1 MTQGVGVIFL
11 VYYLP
16 LTNMKL
22 LLLLALATVVR
33 GHGNMVKPLAIWDE
47 QQGTI
52 HLRLLQKKIRT
63 LCERRIL
70 LLLQFVHSAKGH
82 CEVCL
87 LNSISA
93 T

>member
-1 MTQGVGVIFL
+1 MHETRSRLNDIWTEQIRSFYLLSDPGSGGNFL

-16 LTNMKL
+16 PTIMKL

-52 HLRLLQKKIRT
+52 HLRRLHN
-63 LCERRIL
+63 
-70 LLLQFVHSAKGH
+70 FWAF
-82 CEVCL
+82 
-87 LNSISA
+87 
-93 T
+93 

>member
-1 MTQGVGVIFL
+1 MYETRSRLNDIWTEQIRSFYLLSDPGIGGNFL

-47 QQGTI
+47 QQETI
-52 HLRLLQKKIRT
+52 HFRRLQSSRT
-63 LCERRIL
+63 
-70 LLLQFVHSAKGH
+70 F
-82 CEVCL
+82 
-87 LNSISA
+87 
-93 T
+93 

>member
-1 MTQGVGVIFL
+1 MIFL

-16 LTNMKL
+16 LTDMKL

-52 HLRLLQKKIRT
+52 HLRLLPKNFG
-63 LCERRIL
+63 LCVRGGSCSCYNLCIL
-70 LLLQFVHSAKGH
+70 QRGTVRFA
-82 CEVCL
+82 C
-87 LNSISA
+87 
-93 T
+93 

>member
-1 MTQGVGVIFL
+1 MYETRSRLNDIWTEQIRSFYLLSDPGSGGNFL

-22 LLLLALATVVR
+22 LLLLALAAVVR

-52 HLRLLQKKIRT
+52 HIRRLQSFRT
-63 LCERRIL
+63 
-70 LLLQFVHSAKGH
+70 F
-82 CEVCL
+82 
-87 LNSISA
+87 
-93 T
+93 

>member
-1 MTQGVGVIFL
+1 MYETISRLNDIWTEQIRSFYLSSDPGRGGGNFL

-52 HLRLLQKKIRT
+52 HFRRLQSSRT
-63 LCERRIL
+63 
-70 LLLQFVHSAKGH
+70 F
-82 CEVCL
+82 
-87 LNSISA
+87 
-93 T
+93 